1 MDAVKRFFSSPR
13 FAVAGASNDS
23 HKFGYKSTSPESGL
37 RSIILTCVDSHSS
50 CLVSS
55 AFFAGDPSESPG
67 PEYRPITFT
76 FLQDRRVTIGPAIP
90 RADVLIG
97 GDSSCSHPP
106 SVAGGPF
113 CGYPRRLAAARD
125 I

>member
-1 MDAVKRFFSSPR
+1 MDAVQRFFSSPR

-23 HKFGYKSTSPESGL
+23 HKFGYKSMSLESGMG
-37 RSIILTCVDSHSS
+37 SNIDFHSS

-55 AFFAGDPSESPG
+55 AFSAGDPSESPG

-76 FLQDRRVTIGPAIP
+76 FLQDRRITLGPAIP
-90 RADVLIG
+90 CADVLIG

-113 CGYPRRLAAARD
+113 CGYSRRLAAAGN